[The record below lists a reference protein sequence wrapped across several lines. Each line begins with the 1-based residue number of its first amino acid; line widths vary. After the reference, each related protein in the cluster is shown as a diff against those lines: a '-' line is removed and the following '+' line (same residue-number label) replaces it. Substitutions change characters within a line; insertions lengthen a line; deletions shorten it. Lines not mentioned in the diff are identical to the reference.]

1 MVSATPMAY
10 GIFERVGN
18 RNTREKKQQK
28 YKATKKTKDK
38 MAVISLHISVIIL
51 NFRRIKFTNQK
62 TGWLDGL
69 KNKIPL
75 YGAPKK
81 LSSRDK
87 CRLNVKEWHT
97 PSKWQPK

>member
-1 MVSATPMAY
+1 
-10 GIFERVGN
+10 
-18 RNTREKKQQK
+18 
-28 YKATKKTKDK
+28 
-38 MAVISLHISVIIL
+38 MAVTSLHIPVIIL
-51 NFRRIKFTNQK
+51 NSRPIKFPNQM

-87 CRLNVKEWHT
+87 RRLNGKGWDT
-97 PSKWQPK
+97 PSKWQPKEKVWPFSYQTK